1 MLCNKR
7 SQRNEKLA
15 HHSQQVA
22 PTHRNQRKVCSQ
34 QREAS
39 AAKPQLLP
47 KPHPD
52 PKQNKQKPFTTF
64 GALGKLNET
73 LDKNQYLTCFLLRG
87 VKLLEHCLASS
98 KVFSN
103 IYIITVTLLYNLMKQ
118 VLLLTLFLQEW
129 SHSYFSL
136 YLGFTQTQILCTGPQ
151 GQNSLLLML
160 LVEEKD
166 LKAKTQLSMC
176 NMNTVCEGYNRSR
189 AWHDSI
195 KPG

>member
-1 MLCNKR
+1 MR
-7 SQRNEKLA
+7 SQ
-15 HHSQQVA
+15 
-22 PTHRNQRKVCSQ
+22 CSQ
-34 QREAS
+34 TPTPTQ
-39 AAKPQLLP
+39 
-47 KPHPD
+47 PHSTPD

-118 VLLLTLFLQEW
+118 VLLLTLFLQES

-136 YLGFTQTQILCTGPQ
+136 YLGFTPDLDPVHWTPRPVLLTSDAACGEERLKS
-151 GQNSLLLML
+151 QNPTLY
-160 LVEEKD
+160 V
-166 LKAKTQLSMC
+166 
-176 NMNTVCEGYNRSR
+176 
-189 AWHDSI
+189 
-195 KPG
+195 